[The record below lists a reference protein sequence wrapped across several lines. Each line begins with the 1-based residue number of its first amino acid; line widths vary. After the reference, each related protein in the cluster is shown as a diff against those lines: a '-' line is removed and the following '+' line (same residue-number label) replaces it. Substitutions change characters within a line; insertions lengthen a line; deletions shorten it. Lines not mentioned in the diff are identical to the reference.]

1 MAEGKQKQVYIPK
14 SIKGHGGDKEEFT
27 KYARTKASLGIEP
40 VF

>member
-1 MAEGKQKQVYIPK
+1 MPK
-14 SIKGHGGDKEEFT
+14 GTCDYGGDKEEFT